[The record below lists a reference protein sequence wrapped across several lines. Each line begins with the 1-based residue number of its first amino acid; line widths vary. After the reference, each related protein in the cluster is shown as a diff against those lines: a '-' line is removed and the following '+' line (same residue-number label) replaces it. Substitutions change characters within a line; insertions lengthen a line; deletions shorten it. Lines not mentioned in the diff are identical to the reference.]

1 MGKLNGKTAVITGAS
16 SGIGLATAKT
26 FVAEGAYVYITG
38 RRAEELDKAQ
48 AEIGRNVMSVQGDI
62 SSMEDLDRLWQ
73 QVKEEKGSVDVI
85 VANAAHGEQAT
96 LAQATPEHFDRVFSV
111 TARGTFFTVQKALPL
126 LNDNGSVILISSGGH
141 MDSTPDYTAYYAAKA
156 AVRSFSRTWASELK
170 DRGIRVNTISPGA
183 IDTPAFDAADD
194 PEALRTAMAAMVPV
208 GRMGLPEEVA
218 AAVLF
223 LAADDNRFTT
233 GADLVVDGGQTQ
245 L

>member
-1 MGKLNGKTAVITGAS
+1 MGKLDGKTAVITGAS

-48 AEIGRNVMSVQGDI
+48 AEIGRNVTAVQGDI
-62 SSMEDLDRLWQ
+62 SRLEDLDRLWQ
-73 QVKEEKGSVDVI
+73 RVRDESSSVDVI
-85 VANAAHGEQAT
+85 VANAGHGEQAT

-111 TARGTFFTVQKALPL
+111 TARGTFFTVQKGLGL
-126 LNDNGSVILISSGGH
+126 LNDNGSVVLISSGGH
-141 MDSTPDYTAYYAAKA
+141 MVGTPEYTAYYAAKA

-170 DRGIRVNTISPGA
+170 DRGIRVNTVSPGA
-183 IDTPAFDAADD
+183 IDTPAFDGHDD
-194 PEALRTAMAAMVPV
+194 PEALRAALAAMVPMA
-208 GRMGLPEEVA
+208 RMGLPEEIA

-223 LAADDNRFTT
+223 LAADDNRYTT
-233 GADLVVDGGQTQ
+233 GTDLVVDGGQTQ